1 MTRHLLL
8 VALIALLG
16 PSLTSAES
24 VYRWTDENGVV
35 HFGDREPVGRA
46 ADRVSVK
53 TGAATG
59 NSERKSPQEQV
70 EALEERR
77 AERERS
83 EKETAV
89 EEARRK
95 QRQAR
100 CDTARANLQAINSNA
115 RIRVADADG
124 EQRYLTPEEIQ
135 EKRAEFESIVEESC
149 DDSPES

>member
-8 VALIALLG
+8 VAIIALLS

-53 TGAATG
+53 TGAAT
-59 NSERKSPQEQV
+59 NSSERKSPQEQV
-70 EALEERR
+70 QALEERQ
-77 AERERS
+77 AERQRE

-115 RIRVADADG
+115 RIRVVGADG

-135 EKRAEFESIVEESC
+135 EKRAEFDAIVEESC